1 MTDIETTTQGR
12 VRRDWKAL
20 AKAVSMLESGTD
32 RVALILYSL
41 GLLEGAEVWHR
52 EGGLVAPFTWP
63 TERIALLVHHP
74 ATTHEERLSLAAEGD
89 AFYIDACHKALQDE
103 GWLVLRI
110 DPDSPAVDE
119 QLAHIA
125 LLVTHTKP
133 CRDRSG
139 HLKRS

>member
-1 MTDIETTTQGR
+1 VTDLTTTTQGK
-12 VRRDWKAL
+12 VRREWKTLGDAM
-20 AKAVSMLESGTD
+20 SMLEPGTD
-32 RVALILYSL
+32 RVALILYSV

-52 EGGLVAPFTWP
+52 DNGLAAPFTWP
-63 TERIALLVHHP
+63 TKQIALLVHHP
-74 ATTHEERLSLAAEGD
+74 ATTPEERLSLAAEED

-110 DPDSPAVDE
+110 DPDSPTVDE
-119 QLAHIA
+119 QLAQIA

-133 CRDRSG
+133 CCDRSG